1 MSGPDVHYVKGNMP
15 GKRDRCANCGKP
27 MRRLYM
33 QKNIATGSR
42 GMVATGWFCEHCK
55 FSDIISNFKESI
67 EDISLHPS
75 LTCKCEACGGV
86 HKKNSDI
93 VEDESVFM
101 DDILKKLSGFVDSTF
116 VPEKQIEG
124 LIMIN
129 NTENASEYL
138 GLVMGVFLCGSNE
151 ENQQIAKNVF
161 KANANHIQK
170 ELIDS
175 VWKKSWKRKG
185 WEPLHSSRFK
195 KKIEDSS
202 IDINQILGM
211 GIILKHRITES
222 TFKTIDLLDTPE
234 IYINA
239 ALKFNPHLT
248 EEYAKRA
255 INEKEK
261 KTALKY
267 LVMAIKGG
275 KYDLLKNYADLKGK
289 EATDFILEQ
298 LKNKSKNSHDE
309 PFYEALS
316 RTGDPEA
323 ALLLVKKFCEVQN
336 YSDRNCLLKIGN
348 ANSDD
353 PLIKALATLQDANS
367 YFDVTEMITI
377 LIAEMDD
384 YKPIEFLLQ
393 YYKEPKEMASLFKKV
408 IESSGDYEVT
418 KKFILDA
425 KGINSRYYKE
435 YLLTKDPDGVRK
447 FIFNDDS
454 ALRLMGLSMAESLD
468 LDIELEEYIFAMSFL
483 DSEETIR
490 DRASELIKE
499 KGLEKLTNI
508 FNSSGDLSFNLPY
521 GIKALEKLIGFEDTR
536 FLPIILNHSNLNDV
550 EEKVIGL
557 LKKLNPNNKQTIEML
572 FQIAIEKISGNSYR
586 NEAPKN
592 IIKIALDIDTKL
604 SCSIISNMKIE
615 PTVFENI
622 MGLIFQ
628 MSFTH
633 SIESTRKGATKLVK
647 NVGVSK
653 IKKIFDDDKAT
664 FNYWWASKNWNG
676 NTPFPESRQ
685 LENLNRLIDYDDS
698 RFIPLIMKHSH
709 VNGFNDLEKPF
720 LACLKRFNPNKND
733 LVEMLFKIALED
745 APQDKAKN
753 AVMIALNVDK
763 HKSYDKIR
771 KEMKIVTGKD
781 RSERKLSV
789 NRRLMFITIF
799 RNMTTPDDIPYLRE
813 LMKKDRSPRVKKQLA
828 QIIIEHT

>member
-1 MSGPDVHYVKGNMP
+1 MP

-33 QKNIATGSR
+33 QKNIATGAR

-67 EDISLHPS
+67 NDIVLHPS
-75 LTCKCEACGGV
+75 LSCKCETCGGV
-86 HKKNSDI
+86 HKKKSDI
-93 VEDESVFM
+93 VNEDENVFM
-101 DDILKKLSGFVDSTF
+101 DILKKLSGFVDSTF
-116 VPEKQIEG
+116 VPEKQVEG

-129 NTENASEYL
+129 NIENSSKYL
-138 GLVMGVFLCGSNE
+138 GLVMGIFLCGSNE

-195 KKIEDSS
+195 KKIKESS

-211 GIILKHRITES
+211 GLILKHRITES
-222 TFKTIDLLDTPE
+222 TFKTIDLLDSPD
-234 IYINA
+234 IYINT

-289 EATDFILEQ
+289 EATEFILEQ
-298 LKNKSKNSHDE
+298 LESKSKESYDE

-316 RTGDPEA
+316 RTGDPKA
-323 ALLLVKKFCEVQN
+323 AILLVKRFCKEQN
-336 YSDRNCLLKIGN
+336 YSNRKCLLKIGN
-348 ANSDD
+348 ENSDD
-353 PLIKALATLQDANS
+353 PLIKALSALQDSGFECA
-367 YFDVTEMITI
+367 EMITI
-377 LIAEMDD
+377 LIMEMDN
-384 YKPIEFLLQ
+384 YKPLEFLLQ

-418 KKFILDA
+418 KKFILNA

-435 YLLTKDPDGVRK
+435 YLLTKDTDGVRK

-468 LDIELEEYIFAMSFL
+468 LDIELKEYIFAMSFL
-483 DSEETIR
+483 DSEKTIR
-490 DRASELIKE
+490 DGARELIKE
-499 KGLEKLTNI
+499 KGLEKLKNI

-521 GIKALEKLIGFEDTR
+521 GIEALEKLIGFEDTR
-536 FLPIILNHSNLNDV
+536 LLPLILNHGNLNDV
-550 EEKVIGL
+550 EEKVIEL
-557 LKKLNPNNKQTIEML
+557 LQKLNPNNKQTIEML
-572 FQIAIEKISGNSYR
+572 FQIAIEKISGDSYR
-586 NEAPKN
+586 NAAPNN

-604 SCSIISNMKIE
+604 SCSIISHMKIE

-633 SIESTRKGATKLVK
+633 SKESTRKGATKLVK

-653 IKKIFDDDKAT
+653 IKEIFDDDKAT

-676 NTPFPESRQ
+676 NTQFPESRQ
-685 LENLNRLIDYDDS
+685 LENLKRLIDYDDS

-733 LVEMLFKIALED
+733 LVEMLFKIALEY

-763 HKSYDKIR
+763 QKSYDKIR
-771 KEMKIVTGKD
+771 KQMKIITGKD

-813 LMKKDRSPRVKKQLA
+813 LMKKDRSPRVKKKLA

>member
-1 MSGPDVHYVKGNMP
+1 MRLRKRNMP

-33 QKNIATGSR
+33 QKNIATGAR

-67 EDISLHPS
+67 NDIVLHPS
-75 LTCKCEACGGV
+75 LSCKCETCGGV
-86 HKKNSDI
+86 HKKKSDI
-93 VEDESVFM
+93 VNEDENVFM
-101 DDILKKLSGFVDSTF
+101 DILKKLSGFVDSTF
-116 VPEKQIEG
+116 VPEKQVEG

-129 NTENASEYL
+129 NIENSSKYL
-138 GLVMGVFLCGSNE
+138 GLVMGIFLCGSNE

-195 KKIEDSS
+195 KKIKESS

-211 GIILKHRITES
+211 GLILKHRITES
-222 TFKTIDLLDTPE
+222 TFKTIDLLDSPD
-234 IYINA
+234 IYINT

-289 EATDFILEQ
+289 EATEFILEQ
-298 LKNKSKNSHDE
+298 LESKSKESYDE

-316 RTGDPEA
+316 RTGDPKA
-323 ALLLVKKFCEVQN
+323 AILLVKRFCKEQN
-336 YSDRNCLLKIGN
+336 YSNRKCLLKIGN
-348 ANSDD
+348 ENSDD
-353 PLIKALATLQDANS
+353 PLIKALSSLQDSGFECA
-367 YFDVTEMITI
+367 EMITI
-377 LIAEMDD
+377 LIMEMDN
-384 YKPIEFLLQ
+384 YKPLEFLLQ

-418 KKFILDA
+418 KKFILNA

-468 LDIELEEYIFAMSFL
+468 LDIELKEYIFAMSFL
-483 DSEETIR
+483 DSEKTIR
-490 DRASELIKE
+490 DGASELIKE
-499 KGLEKLTNI
+499 KGLEKLKNI

-521 GIKALEKLIGFEDTR
+521 GIEALEKLIGFEDTR
-536 FLPIILNHSNLNDV
+536 LLPLILNHGNLNDV

-572 FQIAIEKISGNSYR
+572 FQIAIEKISGDSYR
-586 NEAPKN
+586 NAAPNN

-604 SCSIISNMKIE
+604 SCSIISHMKIE

-633 SIESTRKGATKLVK
+633 SKESTRKGATKLVK

-653 IKKIFDDDKAT
+653 IKEIFDDDKAT

-676 NTPFPESRQ
+676 NTQFPESRQ
-685 LENLNRLIDYDDS
+685 LENLKRLIDYDDS

-733 LVEMLFKIALED
+733 LVEMLFKIALEY

-763 HKSYDKIR
+763 QKSYDKIR
-771 KEMKIVTGKD
+771 KQMKIITGKD

-813 LMKKDRSPRVKKQLA
+813 LMKKDRSPRVKKKLA

>member
-1 MSGPDVHYVKGNMP
+1 MHYVKSNMP

-93 VEDESVFM
+93 VNEDENVLMS
-101 DDILKKLSGFVDSTF
+101 DILKKLSGFVDSTF

-129 NTENASEYL
+129 NTENASKYL

-170 ELIDS
+170 DLIDS

-185 WEPLHSSRFK
+185 WEPLHSNRFK

-298 LKNKSKNSHDE
+298 LKNKSKDSYDE

-316 RTGDPEA
+316 RTGDPKA
-323 ALLLVKKFCEVQN
+323 ALLLVKRFCEIQN

-353 PLIKALATLQDANS
+353 PLIKALAALQDANS
-367 YFDVTEMITI
+367 YFDVTDMITI
-377 LIAEMDD
+377 LITEMDD

-393 YYKEPKEMASLFKKV
+393 HYKKPEEMALLFKEV

-418 KKFILDA
+418 KKFILGA
-425 KGINSRYYKE
+425 KGINSRFYKS
-435 YLLTKDPDGVRK
+435 YLLKKDPSGVRK
-447 FIFNDDS
+447 FLFNDDS

-468 LDIELEEYIFAMSFL
+468 LDTELEEYIFAMSFL

-490 DRASELIKE
+490 DGASELIKE

-508 FNSSGDLSFNLPY
+508 FNSSGDLSFKLPY
-521 GIKALEKLIGFEDTR
+521 GIEALEKLIGFEDNR
-536 FLPIILNHSNLNDV
+536 FLPIILNHDKLNDV

-572 FQIAIEKISGNSYR
+572 FQIAIEKSGKSYNR
-586 NEAPKN
+586 AYNQAPKN
-592 IIKIALDIDTKL
+592 IIKIALNLDTKL

-615 PTVFENI
+615 ADVFENI

-633 SIESTRKGATKLVK
+633 SEESTRKGATKLVE

-653 IKKIFDDDKAT
+653 IKEIFGDGEET

-676 NTPFPESRQ
+676 NTPFSESRQ
-685 LENLNRLIDYDDS
+685 LENLKRLIDYDDA
-698 RFIPLIMKHSH
+698 RFIPLIMKHTH

-720 LACLKRFNPNKND
+720 LACLKKFNPNKND
-733 LVEMLFKIALED
+733 LVEMLFEIALED
-745 APQDKAKN
+745 APQDKARN
-753 AVMIALNVDK
+753 AVMMALKIDK
-763 HKSYDKIR
+763 QESYDNIR
-771 KEMKIVTGKD
+771 KQMKMVTGKD
-781 RSERKLSV
+781 RSERKQSV
-789 NRRLMFITIF
+789 NRRLMFITVF
-799 RNMTTPDDIPYLRE
+799 REIAMPNDIPYLRE
-813 LMKKDRSPRVKKQLA
+813 LMKKDRSPRVKKKLS
-828 QIIIEHT
+828 QIIIEHA

>member
-1 MSGPDVHYVKGNMP
+1 MHYVKRNMP
-15 GKRDRCANCGKP
+15 GKRDRCTNCGKP

-67 EDISLHPS
+67 GNSSLHPS

-93 VEDESVFM
+93 VNEDESVFM

-116 VPEKQIEG
+116 VPEKQVEG

-129 NTENASEYL
+129 NIENASKYL
-138 GLVMGVFLCGSNE
+138 GLVMGVFLCSSNE

-161 KANANHIQK
+161 KTNANHIQK

-185 WEPLHSSRFK
+185 WEPLHSDRFK
-195 KKIEDSS
+195 KKIKDSS
-202 IDINQILGM
+202 IDINQILGI

-222 TFKTIDLLDTPE
+222 TFKTIDLLDSPE
-234 IYINA
+234 IYIDA

-261 KTALKY
+261 ETALKY

-275 KYDLLKNYADLKGK
+275 RYDLLKNYADLKGK
-289 EATDFILEQ
+289 EATEFILEQ
-298 LKNKSKNSHDE
+298 LEENKSNDSYDE
-309 PFYEALS
+309 PFYAALS
-316 RTGDPEA
+316 KTGDPKA
-323 ALLLVKKFCEVQN
+323 ALLLVKRFCEEQN

-353 PLIKALATLQDANS
+353 PLIKALSALQGSN
-367 YFDVTEMITI
+367 FDVTEMITV
-377 LIAEMDD
+377 LIMEMDN

-393 YYKEPKEMASLFKKV
+393 YYKEPKEMALLFKEV
-408 IESSGDYEVT
+408 IESSGDYEIT
-418 KKFILDA
+418 KKFIRDA
-425 KGINSRYYKE
+425 KGISSRYYKD
-435 YLLTKDPDGVRK
+435 YLLKKDPGGVKK
-447 FIFNDDS
+447 FLFNDDS

-468 LDIELEEYIFAMSFL
+468 LDIELKEYIFTMSFL

-490 DRASELIKE
+490 DGASELIKE
-499 KGLEKLTNI
+499 KGLKKLTNI
-508 FNSSGDLSFNLPY
+508 FNSKGDLSFNLPY
-521 GIKALEKLIGFEDTR
+521 GIKALEKLIDFEDPR

-550 EEKVIGL
+550 EEKVIEL
-557 LKKLNPNNKQTIEML
+557 LKKLNPDNKETIEML
-572 FQIAIEKISGNSYR
+572 FQIAIERISGNSYR

-604 SCSIISNMKIE
+604 SCKIIDNMKIE

-633 SIESTRKGATKLVK
+633 SEESTRKGSTKLVK
-647 NVGVSK
+647 IVGVAK
-653 IKKIFDDDKAT
+653 IKEIFDDEKET
-664 FNYWWASKNWNG
+664 FNYWWKSKNWNG

-685 LENLNRLIDYDDS
+685 LENLKRLIDYDDS
-698 RFIPLIMKHSH
+698 RFIPLIMKHIH
-709 VNGFNDLEKPF
+709 VNGFDLEKTF

-733 LVEMLFKIALED
+733 LVEMLFETALED

-763 HKSYDKIR
+763 QKSYDKIR
-771 KEMKIVTGKD
+771 KQMKIVTGKD
-781 RSERKLSV
+781 RSERKQSV

-799 RNMTTPDDIPYLRE
+799 REMTTPDDIPYLRE